1 MDLLFNRYANPYIF
15 LDSMLESGCFDEAV
29 SKIWKFDQEDISW
42 EYFLHK
48 VWDKSFD
55 EFKNEISLE
64 NESEIQIVNKEVI
77 GATVIKSKNIL
88 DGFTPEGKE

>member
-1 MDLLFNRYANPYIF
+1 MDLLFKRYSNPYIF
-15 LDSMLESGCFDEAV
+15 LDSMLESGSFHEAV
-29 SKIWKFDQEDISW
+29 SNIWNFDQEDLSW

-55 EFKNEISLE
+55 EFKNEMSSE
-64 NESEIQIVNKEVI
+64 NESKFIDKEVV

-88 DGFTPEGKE
+88 EGFAPEGKE